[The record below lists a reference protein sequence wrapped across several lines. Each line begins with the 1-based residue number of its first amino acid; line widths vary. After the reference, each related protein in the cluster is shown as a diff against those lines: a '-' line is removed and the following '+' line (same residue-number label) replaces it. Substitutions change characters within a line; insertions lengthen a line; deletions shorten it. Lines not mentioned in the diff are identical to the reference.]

1 MKSLIET
8 DVGEKR
14 WPCHFCS
21 EGCTSQMRHHT
32 FLWDNCI
39 PICLS
44 PFLCES
50 VKQHTEDAVPFSL
63 HSLNG
68 QFVREAWHQRA
79 RRSNFFNK
87 GWCDTLWQ
95 PVIPQFSS
103 SKCGGGLSHTLTSTH
118 HPVQFPVVNRAAVYS
133 LSLFFLSLKMTA
145 VCLKPLHLLPSVVV
159 IDTVSIEQVWGNCLT
174 CRTQWVLKLDRVKG
188 QIDGAFVWIK
198 ISDM

>member
-133 LSLFFLSLKMTA
+133 LSFFFSLPENDCCVSETFAPFTVCCCHRHSVHRTGVGELFDLQ
-145 VCLKPLHLLPSVVV
+145 
-159 IDTVSIEQVWGNCLT
+159 DTMGPKIGQGQ
-174 CRTQWVLKLDRVKG
+174 RADRWCVR
-188 QIDGAFVWIK
+188 VN
-198 ISDM
+198 